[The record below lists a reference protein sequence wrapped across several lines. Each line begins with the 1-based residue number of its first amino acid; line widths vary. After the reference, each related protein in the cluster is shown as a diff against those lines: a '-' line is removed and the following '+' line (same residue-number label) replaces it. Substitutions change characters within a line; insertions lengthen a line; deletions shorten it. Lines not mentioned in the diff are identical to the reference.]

1 MRFLELEYD
10 AQRPICEQLVVVDAG
25 RAAGDAGQFQGQVW
39 FEDAAW
45 GGDDVEAAKGSDVVG
60 PAPGGE
66 LDGVGTVF
74 ADRGEGVGSAIA
86 ARARAV

>member
-1 MRFLELEYD
+1 MRFSNLRTMPSGRS
-10 AQRPICEQLVVVDAG
+10 ARQLVVVDAD

-66 LDGVGTVF
+66 LDGVGTVSLIV
-74 ADRGEGVGSAIA
+74 ASCVPDSGVTRLS
-86 ARARAV
+86 